1 MAGFVT
7 VHAHEDTNDRF
18 QELFDYQN
26 IAGEADLAAPL
37 AEKTLHVDIVHKVE
51 SPIMKS
57 PPKAERP
64 FNLQDEN
71 QDVLKKMAEQK
82 PSVDSSLSYFPPIS
96 AEKLN
101 NGGEMMALTAS
112 EQAHYQDAVT
122 SVKRKDDVKRSTRK
136 QTVRKEKLENSRVT
150 HSKLPAPPPLPKS
163 PSDSWLC
170 RTLPSL
176 STKNP
181 SSRSYV
187 GTGISPECIIKVG
200 QNQKNETCH
209 VLMTRPLYCPLRII
223 KSSGS

>member
-1 MAGFVT
+1 
-7 VHAHEDTNDRF
+7 
-18 QELFDYQN
+18 
-26 IAGEADLAAPL
+26 
-37 AEKTLHVDIVHKVE
+37 
-51 SPIMKS
+51 
-57 PPKAERP
+57 
-64 FNLQDEN
+64 
-71 QDVLKKMAEQK
+71 
-82 PSVDSSLSYFPPIS
+82 
-96 AEKLN
+96 
-101 NGGEMMALTAS
+101 MALTAS

-187 GTGISPECIIKVG
+187 GTGISPN
-200 QNQKNETCH
+200 NQSCKPLCSDPKWETIVKTTKGH
-209 VLMTRPLYCPLRII
+209 QQHLRYTEEMMTLTPIPEAQ
-223 KSSGS
+223 